1 MVNLIADQSLLI
13 TITSTR
19 GVNAMYARF
28 LKFNTDPS
36 RRSEVEALA
45 DEAFAIAKKQQGFI
59 SIHIVVSS
67 DESEYGSFS
76 LWESKNDAEAGG
88 SAIRSE
94 TGVTLQ
100 KLASAPP
107 TIDVYEVYKPG

>member
-1 MVNLIADQSLLI
+1 
-13 TITSTR
+13 
-19 GVNAMYARF
+19 MYARF

-36 RRSEVEALA
+36 RRSEVEAVA
-45 DEAFAIAKKQQGFI
+45 DRAFAIAKQQQGFI
-59 SIHIVVSS
+59 SIHFVISS

-76 LWESKNDAEAGG
+76 LWESENDAETGG

-94 TGVTLQ
+94 VAETLQ
-100 KLASAPP
+100 GIATAPP

>member
-1 MVNLIADQSLLI
+1 
-13 TITSTR
+13 
-19 GVNAMYARF
+19 MYARF
-28 LKFNTDPS
+28 LKFNADPS

-76 LWESKNDAEAGG
+76 LWESENDAEAGG

-94 TGVTLQ
+94 TGATLQ
-100 KLASAPP
+100 ELASAPP

>member
-1 MVNLIADQSLLI
+1 
-13 TITSTR
+13 
-19 GVNAMYARF
+19 MYARF

-36 RRSEVEALA
+36 RRSEVEAVA
-45 DEAFAIAKKQQGFI
+45 DRAFAIAKQQQGFI
-59 SIHIVVSS
+59 SIHFVISS

-76 LWESKNDAEAGG
+76 LWESENDAETGG

-94 TGVTLQ
+94 VAETLQ
-100 KLASAPP
+100 SIATAPP